1 MGTDLRR
8 NDGQLIHKVTA
19 KVKREVCG
27 PNVIS
32 AKTENIKSTAQ
43 E

>member
-1 MGTDLRR
+1 MSNLSRD
-8 NDGQLIHKVTA
+8 NFNKSHKVTA

-32 AKTENIKSTAQ
+32 AKTENIKSVAQ